1 MTRYLFL
8 ATFLLFAAGC
18 SKGPGTSGIDTS
30 MMDRSIPAQRDLY
43 RHMNG
48 TWLQKFEIP
57 ADKSNYGAFSKLADE
72 AEKNLR
78 SIIEEAARTSPKEQG
93 SAAQKVGDMYASFL
107 DSARIEQIGVDAI
120 RADLQAIA
128 AVKTPAELTE
138 LAGKFSRE
146 GLFGPFVQFVA
157 ADEKNSTQYIV
168 NFYQSGL
175 TLPDR
180 DYYLREDQT
189 FREFRS
195 KLAAHIENM
204 FTLAGLPDP
213 SASSA
218 RIVNLEMALA
228 KAQWSKVDNRDRDKT
243 YNKVPLAGM
252 TAAYPG
258 FDWKAYAD
266 AAGFGTQ
273 TDVRVYQPTYL
284 KALSALFTSVSLA
297 DWKTYYTWRLLSGSA
312 PYLSY
317 VFVQEDFAF
326 NEKTIQGIQEMRP
339 RWKRGVSAVEDAMG
353 EQVGKIYVERHFKP
367 ESKERMV
374 RLVANLRDA
383 FRERIN
389 GLEWMSAETKA
400 KALEKLGK
408 FGTKIGYPDKWRDYT
423 ALTIVAGDLL
433 GNVRR
438 ANAFEYNRQMQ
449 RLGKPIDRT
458 EWLLTPQTVNAY
470 YLPTMNEVVFPA
482 AILQPPF
489 FNPEADDAVNYG
501 AIGAVIG
508 HEMTHGFDDQGR
520 KSDGDGNLNDWW
532 TRSDSEQFE
541 RRAQVMVAQY
551 NTFSPIDTMKVN
563 GQMTLGE
570 NIADLGG
577 LTIAYAAYKRSL
589 DGKQAPVIDGFTG
602 DQRFFLGWAQVW
614 ARKYRDDEL
623 RRRLLVD
630 VHSPSEYRT
639 NGIVANMP
647 EFYAAFGIKQGD
659 PLFRPEAERVKIW

>member
-1 MTRYLFL
+1 
-8 ATFLLFAAGC
+8 
-18 SKGPGTSGIDTS
+18 
-30 MMDRSIPAQRDLY
+30 
-43 RHMNG
+43 
-48 TWLQKFEIP
+48 
-57 ADKSNYGAFSKLADE
+57 
-72 AEKNLR
+72 
-78 SIIEEAARTSPKEQG
+78 
-93 SAAQKVGDMYASFL
+93 
-107 DSARIEQIGVDAI
+107 
-120 RADLQAIA
+120 
-128 AVKTPAELTE
+128 
-138 LAGKFSRE
+138 
-146 GLFGPFVQFVA
+146 
-157 ADEKNSTQYIV
+157 
-168 NFYQSGL
+168 
-175 TLPDR
+175 
-180 DYYLREDQT
+180 
-189 FREFRS
+189 
-195 KLAAHIENM
+195 
-204 FTLAGLPDP
+204 
-213 SASSA
+213 
-218 RIVNLEMALA
+218 
-228 KAQWSKVDNRDRDKT
+228 
-243 YNKVPLAGM
+243 
-252 TAAYPG
+252 
-258 FDWKAYAD
+258 
-266 AAGFGTQ
+266 
-273 TDVRVYQPTYL
+273 
-284 KALSALFTSVSLA
+284 
-297 DWKTYYTWRLLSGSA
+297 
-312 PYLSY
+312 
-317 VFVQEDFAF
+317 
-326 NEKTIQGIQEMRP
+326 
-339 RWKRGVSAVEDAMG
+339 MG
-353 EQVGKIYVERHFKP
+353 EQVGKIYVDRHFKP

-374 RLVANLRDA
+374 HLVANLRDA

-389 GLEWMSAETKA
+389 GLDWMSAETKT
-400 KALEKLGK
+400 KALEKLAK
-408 FGTKIGYPDKWRDYT
+408 FGTKIGYPDKWRDYA
-423 ALTIVAGDLL
+423 ALTIVAGDLI

-449 RLGKPIDRT
+449 KLGKPIDRT

-532 TRSDSEQFE
+532 TRSDGEQFE

-551 NTFSPIDTMKVN
+551 NAFSPIDTMKVN

-647 EFYAAFGIKQGD
+647 EFYAAFDLKPGD
-659 PLFRPEAERVKIW
+659 PLFRADAERVKIW